1 MNQSEQINELV
12 KALSIAQSKI
22 KGAKQDSKNPYFKS
36 DYADLTSVWVAC
48 KDSLTEQ
55 GLAVIQTMEHKE
67 SQIILVTTLAHSSG
81 QWIKSYLP
89 VITQKLDSQAI
100 GAAITYARRYALA
113 AIVGVCPADD
123 DAEATMELAEA
134 DKNRMMG
141 ALEKLED
148 SDTAVEYF
156 RRTFNVYDLNTI
168 SRAQFATVMN
178 TLDKRQ
184 QKAKEVKHGKASMAG
199 VA

>member
-12 KALSIAQSKI
+12 KALSVAQSQI
-22 KGAKQDSKNPYFKS
+22 TGAKQDSKNPYFES
-36 DYADLTSVWVAC
+36 DYADLTSVWLAC
-48 KDSLTEQ
+48 KDCLTAQ
-55 GLAVIQTMEHKE
+55 GLAVIQTMEHQENK
-67 SQIILVTTLAHSSG
+67 IVLVTTLAHSSG

-100 GAAITYARRYALA
+100 GAALTYSRRYALA
-113 AIVGVCPADD
+113 AIAGVCPADD
-123 DAEATMELAEA
+123 DAESAMELSE
-134 DKNRMMG
+134 DDRSKLLG

-148 SDTAVEYF
+148 TEVAVEYF

-168 SRAQFATVMN
+168 NRSQFVTLMAT
-178 TLDKRQ
+178 LEKRK
-184 QKAKEVKHGKASMAG
+184 QKAKGGVRGQAS